1 MGLSHDLQLLTEA
14 YKGVLHSEA
23 YENTPEETAAD
34 EKAITDVSSEQSIE
48 SKYTEALRIISN
60 MLAFIEKQDQG
71 KFRVHPFSDELMPAR
86 EFLRKNGSKDF

>member
-48 SKYTEALRIISN
+48 SKYTEA
-60 MLAFIEKQDQG
+60 
-71 KFRVHPFSDELMPAR
+71 
-86 EFLRKNGSKDF
+86 